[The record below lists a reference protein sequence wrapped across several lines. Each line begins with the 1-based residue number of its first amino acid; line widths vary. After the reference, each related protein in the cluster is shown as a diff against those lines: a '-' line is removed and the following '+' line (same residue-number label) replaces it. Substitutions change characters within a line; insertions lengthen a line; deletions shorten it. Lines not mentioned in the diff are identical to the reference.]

1 MQIKNQKAFTMVELV
16 FVIVVIGILAAVAL
30 PRFGGAAEDAYL
42 AKAQTTLT
50 TVRVALKTERQR
62 RILRGDFK
70 KIGDL
75 GDDGPPKIVFGLME
89 ADTDGNQ
96 ADVLQYPI
104 TNCATGQKACWS
116 RTDATHYS
124 YIFPNAAMASTDG
137 KADFVLNDNAT
148 LECDNDATDCA
159 KITK

>member
-1 MQIKNQKAFTMVELV
+1 MQIRNQKAFTMVELV

-42 AKAQTTLT
+42 TKAQTTLT

-75 GDDGPPKIVFGLME
+75 GDGTYAFSLME

-96 ADVLQYPI
+96 ADVLQYPMA
-104 TNCATGQKACWS
+104 TCATGQKACWS

-124 YIFPNAAMASTDG
+124 YIFPNAAMASSEG
-137 KADFVLNDNAT
+137 KAKFVLNDNAT
-148 LECDNDATDCA
+148 LVCDNDAADCA
-159 KITK
+159 LITK

>member
-1 MQIKNQKAFTMVELV
+1 MQIKNKKAFTMVELV

-75 GDDGPPKIVFGLME
+75 GDGTYAFSLME
-89 ADTDGNQ
+89 ADTDGDQ
-96 ADVLQYPI
+96 ADVLQYPAG
-104 TNCATGQKACWS
+104 CATGQKACWS